1 MTQPE
6 KPKPKKVAEKEGR
19 ISVTRTYLDQTIE
32 KKKRIK
38 VRPFVTDTATVS
50 VKYGATLAMG
60 DYQSARIDVMVSVP
74 CYLEEIMDVYP
85 QVKTLVDALVEK
97 EVEALGGSDA

>member
-1 MTQPE
+1 MAA
-6 KPKPKKVAEKEGR
+6 KKAKVTEKEGR

-32 KKKRIK
+32 KKERIK
-38 VRPFVTDTATVS
+38 IRPFVTDTATVS
-50 VKYGATLAMG
+50 VKYGATLSMG

-74 CYLEEIMDVYP
+74 AYVEEIMEVYP
-85 QVKTLVDALVEK
+85 QVKSLVDALVEQ